1 MVAMRAP
8 VLSATSSLER
18 ICTIELLR
26 HHLDQTPA
34 LQLTQWPRLH
44 DADGVAVLGF
54 VFLIV
59 RIKLLLLLHD
69 LTELAMR
76 HPSHAAN
83 NDGFIH
89 SAGNHLAHARLARTT
104 RVGNRCYG
112 LGRFSHNLFFSVLL
126 IFAGG
131 KHRLDPS
138 DVPAQQ
144 TQPARLL
151 KLAALL
157 LQS

>member
-18 ICTIELLR
+18 ICTIKLLR

-34 LQLTQWPRLH
+34 LQSTERPRLH
-44 DADGVAVLGF
+44 DANGVPILGF
-54 VFLIV
+54 ILLIV
-59 RIKLLLLLHD
+59 RVKFLLLLHD
-69 LTELAMR
+69 LAELPMR

-83 NDGFIH
+83 NDGFVH
-89 SAGNHLAHARLARTT
+89 SAGNHLANTGLTRTAL
-104 RVGNRCYG
+104 VDIRCYE
-112 LGRFSHNLFFSVLL
+112 LCRFGHNLFFSVLL

-131 KHRLDPS
+131 KDCLNPS
-138 DVPAQQ
+138 DITPEQ
-144 TQPARLL
+144 TQAARLL

-157 LQS
+157 L